1 MDRKKAIITGG
12 ESGIGRGIGIAL
24 AKEGYDIA
32 FSYFKGAINSEYFVN
47 KTTTDIENLGAK
59 CYPIEAD
66 LSIKDN
72 ADKFFNEAVDKL
84 GSLHLCVSNAG
95 VNKPRAIQD
104 FSDDNLDYLLTL
116 DFRSYIKMM
125 HLSARYMIDHNIKG
139 NIINVTSSR
148 GERSYPNCG
157 LYCGMKAGLNKMIE
171 AYALDVASFGI
182 RINNVAPGAVRI
194 RTKEEIA
201 AIDKPTD
208 MEYYWDP
215 AFRDDPDK
223 VTADFW
229 DNLSD
234 TIPLGR
240 AGNPEDIANAVVF
253 LASDKASY
261 ITGITLRIDGGLI
274 LPGIPEG
281 SARTDEGWS

>member
-1 MDRKKAIITGG
+1 MGKKAIITGG
-12 ESGIGRGIGIAL
+12 ESGIGRGIALSL

-32 FSYFKGAINSEYFVN
+32 FSYYKDAINSDYFVK
-47 KTTTDIENLGAK
+47 KTTGEIESLGVK
-59 CYPIEAD
+59 CYSFHAD
-66 LSIKDN
+66 LSIKGAAEEFFKKAVN
-72 ADKFFNEAVDKL
+72 AL
-84 GSLHLCVSNAG
+84 GSLDLCINNAG

-104 FSDDNLDYLLTL
+104 FSDDNMDFLLNL
-116 DFRSYIKMM
+116 DFRTYIKMM
-125 HLSARYMIDHNIKG
+125 HLSSRYMIDNNIKG

-171 AYALDVASFGI
+171 AFALDVAPYGI

-201 AIDKPTD
+201 AIKEPTD
-208 MEYYWDP
+208 MEYYWDK
-215 AFRDDPDK
+215 ALVDNPDK
-223 VTADFW
+223 NIPDFW

-240 AGNPEDIANAVVF
+240 AGTPEDIANAVTF

>member
-1 MDRKKAIITGG
+1 MGKKAIITGG
-12 ESGIGRGIGIAL
+12 ESGIGRGIALSL

-32 FSYFKGAINSEYFVN
+32 FSYYKDSINSDYFVK
-47 KTTTDIENLGAK
+47 KTTGEIESLGVK
-59 CYPIEAD
+59 CYSFHAD
-66 LSIKDN
+66 LSIKGAAEEFFKKAIN
-72 ADKFFNEAVDKL
+72 AL
-84 GSLHLCVSNAG
+84 GSLDLCINNAG

-104 FSDDNLDYLLTL
+104 FSDDNMDFLLNL
-116 DFRSYIKMM
+116 DFRTYIKMI
-125 HLSARYMIDHNIKG
+125 HLSSRYMIDNNIKG

-171 AYALDVASFGI
+171 AFALDVAPYGI

-201 AIDKPTD
+201 AIKEPTD
-208 MEYYWDP
+208 MEYYWDK
-215 AFRDDPDK
+215 ALVDNPDK
-223 VTADFW
+223 NIPDFW

-240 AGNPEDIANAVVF
+240 AGTPEDIANAVTF

>member
-1 MDRKKAIITGG
+1 MNKKAIITGG
-12 ESGIGRGIGIAL
+12 ESGIGRGICLAL

-32 FSYFKGAINSEYFVN
+32 FSYYSGAINSDYFVD
-47 KTTTDIENLGAK
+47 KTTKDITSLGVK
-59 CYPIEAD
+59 CYSYDAD
-66 LSIKDN
+66 LSKKD
-72 ADKFFNEAVDKL
+72 AAEEFFNKAVNDL
-84 GSLHLCVSNAG
+84 GSLDLCISNAG

-104 FSDDNLDYLLTL
+104 FSDDNLDFLLNL

-125 HLSARYMIDHNIKG
+125 HLASRYMIDHNIKG

-157 LYCGMKAGLNKMIE
+157 LYCGMKAGLNRMIE
-171 AYALDVASFGI
+171 AFALDVADYGI

-201 AIDKPTD
+201 AITEPTD
-208 MEYYWDP
+208 MEYYWDKALVDNP
-215 AFRDDPDK
+215 NGNVP
-223 VTADFW
+223 DFW

-240 AGNPEDIANAVVF
+240 AGTPEDIANAVTF

>member
-1 MDRKKAIITGG
+1 MRKKAIITGG
-12 ESGIGRGIGIAL
+12 ESGIGRGISLAL

-32 FSYFKGAINSEYFVN
+32 FSYYSGAINSEYFVE
-47 KTTTDIENLGAK
+47 KTTKDIEALGAK
-59 CYPIEAD
+59 CYSYDVD
-66 LSIKDN
+66 LSVPN
-72 ADKFFNEAVDKL
+72 ATDSFFKEAVEAL
-84 GSLHLCVSNAG
+84 GSLDLCISNAG

-104 FSDDNLDYLLTL
+104 FSDDNLDFLLNL

-125 HLSARYMIDHNIKG
+125 HLSARYMIDNNIKG
-139 NIINVTSSR
+139 NIINITSSR

-157 LYCGMKAGLNKMIE
+157 LYCGMKAGHNKMIE
-171 AYALDVASFGI
+171 AYALDVAEYGI

-194 RTKEEIA
+194 RSKEEIA
-201 AIDKPTD
+201 AIKEPTD
-208 MEYYWDP
+208 MEYYWDKKIVENP
-215 AFRDDPDK
+215 NGK
-223 VTADFW
+223 VSDFW

-234 TIPLGR
+234 TVPLGR
-240 AGNPEDIANAVVF
+240 AGTPEDIANAVTF

-281 SARTDEGWS
+281 SARTDEGWG